1 MMAGELSVSARASD
15 DHQHEAIASRALGF
29 WIYLM
34 SDAVLFSLLFVTYAT
49 MSRSFAGGPTGK
61 ELFDLGTTGIET
73 ALLLASSLSCGFV
86 MLAVEQ
92 RSAAHA
98 IGWLVVTFLLG
109 LSFVGMEL
117 AEFQRMIGL
126 GAGPGRSAYL
136 SSFFTLVG
144 THGVHVTVGLI
155 WLAVM
160 IAQIHLK
167 GLKPAVRSRLSRWSL
182 FWHFLDLVWI
192 GVFSVVYLPGVV

>member
-1 MMAGELSVSARASD
+1 
-15 DHQHEAIASRALGF
+15 
-29 WIYLM
+29 M
-34 SDAVLFSLLFVTYAT
+34 SDGVLFSLLFVTYAT
-49 MSRSFAGGPTGK
+49 MSRSFAGGPTGR

-86 MLAVEQ
+86 MLSVEQ

-98 IGWLVVTFLLG
+98 IGWLVVTFVLG
-109 LSFVGMEL
+109 LGFVGMEL

-167 GLKPAVRSRLSRWSL
+167 GLKPAVRSRLARWSL

-192 GVFSVVYLPGVV
+192 GIFSVVYLPGVV